1 MKKTGGLL
9 FGALLFALSAWS
21 HITIRSQGPLYP
33 RQRSTLVLHVPNERN
48 VEINKIVL
56 EVSDAF
62 LRAGGRVEQVQA
74 LPGWEAVVEKQDKP
88 ADIFALDQKRAEER
102 EARLQQSSPP
112 NSPEAKAQR
121 ESDRQA
127 RRERLK
133 QWIKTITF
141 QGGKIPPDG
150 FAQFPLEI
158 TLPRERGRFY
168 FPVAE
173 VHSDGQ
179 TVAWSDPRL
188 GEDVERPAATILI
201 QSRYG
206 LPHFALA
213 GALFLLAALLLRP
226 IQRYRKWR
234 GSRASPATARRA
246 G

>member
-88 ADIFALDQKRAEER
+88 ADIFAVDQKRAEER
-102 EARLQQSSPP
+102 EARRQPSSPP

-121 ESDRQA
+121 ESDLQA

-150 FAQFPLEI
+150 FAQFPLRSPCPAKEAGS
-158 TLPRERGRFY
+158 TFPWPRFIPTDRRSPGPTPARGR
-168 FPVAE
+168 
-173 VHSDGQ
+173 
-179 TVAWSDPRL
+179 TWSGRL
-188 GEDVERPAATILI
+188 PP
-201 QSRYG
+201 S
-206 LPHFALA
+206 
-213 GALFLLAALLLRP
+213 
-226 IQRYRKWR
+226 
-234 GSRASPATARRA
+234 
-246 G
+246 